1 MAEKIVFNNDVI
13 KFMSLFNNV
22 TKVDL
27 KDCIDGPNKIIFIV
41 GTGNAGKAIGKKGI
55 NVQKLE
61 KKFSKKVKIIEY
73 NENPIQFIKNTIH
86 PNKARDIVCENED
99 TYIIT
104 PIDNSTRGML
114 IGRNAVNLREYE
126 KIIMR
131 YFKFKELKV
140 V

>member
-1 MAEKIVFNNDVI
+1 MAGKIVFNNDVI

-27 KDCIDGPNKIIFIV
+27 KDCIEGPNKIIFIV

-61 KKFSKKVKIIEY
+61 KKFGKKVKIIEY

-86 PNKARDIVCENED
+86 PNKVRDIVCENGD

-104 PIDNSTRGML
+104 PIDNPTRGML

>member
-1 MAEKIVFNNDVI
+1 MFNNDII
-13 KFMSLFNNV
+13 KFMSLFNQV
-22 TKVDL
+22 TRVDL
-27 KDCIDGPNKIIFIV
+27 KDCIDNPNKMIFIV

-61 KKFSKKVKIIEY
+61 KKLGKKVKIIEY
-73 NENPIQFIKNTIH
+73 NENPLTFIKNTIH
-86 PNKARDIVCENED
+86 PNKARDIVCEND

-104 PIDNSTRGML
+104 PMDTQTRGML

>member
-1 MAEKIVFNNDVI
+1 MGEKIVFNSDVMRI
-13 KFMSLFNNV
+13 MSIFNQITRVN
-22 TKVDL
+22 L
-27 KDCIDGPNKIIFIV
+27 KDCIENINKIIFIV
-41 GTGNAGKAIGKKGI
+41 PENTVGKAIGKKGA

-61 KKFSKKVKIIEY
+61 KSLGKKVKIIEY
-73 NENPIQFIKNTIH
+73 SSEPTKFIRNTIH
-86 PNKARDIVCENED
+86 PNKATDIVCEND

-104 PIDNSTRGML
+104 PVDSQTRGML

-131 YFKFKELKV
+131 YFDFKELKV